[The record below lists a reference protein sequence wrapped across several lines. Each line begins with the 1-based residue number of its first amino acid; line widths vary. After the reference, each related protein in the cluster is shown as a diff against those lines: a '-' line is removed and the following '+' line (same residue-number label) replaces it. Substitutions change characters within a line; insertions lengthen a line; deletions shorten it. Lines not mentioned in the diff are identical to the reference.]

1 MIEGRPL
8 SERVALMALGCAL
21 AVSVGACGGTT
32 LMNQR
37 VEAKAKDWT
46 IAVTEVSDGPNRYNM
61 GGNVTY
67 VPADNERF
75 LWISMTVRNDRAAA
89 QTFTYDRCGI
99 DFDSR
104 EVLPSIVD
112 RAWVILSE
120 IYDKQ
125 DDMKPGEVVS
135 RRLVFSYPDDR
146 YPTRLACGEA
156 TMPLTLKR

>member
-1 MIEGRPL
+1 MVEGRLP
-8 SERVALMALGCAL
+8 VARNATALVGFAL
-21 AVSVGACGGTT
+21 ALAAGACGGTT

-67 VPADNERF
+67 VPADDERF
-75 LWISMTVRNDRAAA
+75 LWVSLSIRNDRAAA

-99 DFDSR
+99 DLNSQ
-104 EVLPSIVD
+104 EVLPSVVD

-120 IYDKQ
+120 IHDKQ
-125 DDMKPGEVVS
+125 DEMKPGEVVT
-135 RRLVFSYPDDR
+135 RRLVFSYPESR
-146 YPTRLACGEA
+146 LPTRLTCGEA
-156 TMPLTLKR
+156 VIPLKLQR